1 MSREA
6 HPFVYPSA
14 GNDNMLKKHRT
25 ALIALLIMLVG
36 ILVGM
41 IACCAAFIEY
51 YANRDASTQ
60 LNGYQIDFEYE
71 FEMDVNVTHL
81 KITRPDGKS
90 TMIMRK
96 VQGNCTRLT
105 IQHVGTK
112 IYFLCLEDTPAT
124 ETDYLDT
131 ETMLLY
137 DHEGDRPTPIDS
149 LDFR

>member
-1 MSREA
+1 M
-6 HPFVYPSA
+6 F
-14 GNDNMLKKHRT
+14 KKHR
-25 ALIALLIMLVG
+25 ALLITLLIMLVG

-51 YANRDASTQ
+51 YANRDASTRV
-60 LNGYQIDFEYE
+60 NGYQVDFEYE

-105 IQHVGTK
+105 IQYVGAK
-112 IYFLCLEDTPAT
+112 LYFLCLEDTLSA

-137 DHEGDRPTPIDS
+137 DGEKDNAPTPIDS